1 MKYSTT
7 ALLVASLFT
16 SSLATLGADGG
27 DFIGTLSAVGMYAG
41 TELLAELTSF
51 TAWPMVDGF
60 ILGIQQDNTLVSSEC
75 YVSYGAFKT
84 NILGMNT
91 FVASLATSGN

>member
-16 SSLATLGADGG
+16 SSLATLGAGGG

-41 TELLAELTSF
+41 T
-51 TAWPMVDGF
+51 
-60 ILGIQQDNTLVSSEC
+60 
-75 YVSYGAFKT
+75 
-84 NILGMNT
+84 
-91 FVASLATSGN
+91 